1 MDKYEVYYEWKN
13 AIGEDKSD
21 FLNNGGKGFTFEEAK
36 AVARNLQFGS
46 AYEVTLTVVRRI

>member
-21 FLNNGGKGFTFEEAK
+21 FLNNDDKGFTFEEAT
-36 AVARNLQFGS
+36 AVARNLQLCS
-46 AYEVTLTVVRRI
+46 ACEVTLTVVRRI